1 MRRKMMSHLSLRT
14 INEEHASLNAMLQSL
29 LMMINRGSHN
39 EPELFFDILRAML
52 FYIDEVPEKQHHPK
66 ETELFF
72 PLLAKRS
79 PLCAELIQRLNND
92 HQKGE
97 SSIRE
102 LQHLLLAWEILG
114 DSRRVAFEVA
124 AQKYVDFYK
133 EHMHLE
139 ESIIIPEALKELK
152 TEDWGLIDAAFSKN
166 SDPLSSS
173 KPRDPVYDRL
183 FTKITLRTPAPI
195 GLGQS

>member
-1 MRRKMMSHLSLRT
+1 
-14 INEEHASLNAMLQSL
+14 
-29 LMMINRGSHN
+29 MIKRGPRN

-66 ETELFF
+66 ETELLF
-72 PLLAKRS
+72 PIVAKRS
-79 PLCAELIQRLNND
+79 PQCAEVIQRLNND
-92 HQKGE
+92 HHKGE
-97 SSIRE
+97 TSIRD
-102 LQHLLLAWEILG
+102 LQHFLVAWELLG
-114 DSRRVAFEVA
+114 DSRRVEFETA

-139 ESIIIPEALKELK
+139 ESVVIPEALKVLNAD
-152 TEDWGLIDAAFSKN
+152 DWRSIDAAFAMN
-166 SDPLSSS
+166 SDPLSNS
-173 KPRDPVYDRL
+173 KPRDPIYDRL

>member
-1 MRRKMMSHLSLRT
+1 MSHMSLRI
-14 INEEHASLNAMLQSL
+14 INEEHAALNSMLLSIL
-29 LMMINRGSHN
+29 LMIKRGPDK

-72 PLLAKRS
+72 PFVSKKS
-79 PLCAELIQRLNND
+79 SKCAEAVDRLNKE

-102 LQHLLLAWEILG
+102 LQHLLLAWEIMG
-114 DSRRVAFEVA
+114 DSRRLAFETSA
-124 AQKYVDFYK
+124 KHYVDFYK

-139 ESIIIPEALKELK
+139 ESVVIPEALEVLSSQ
-152 TEDWGLIDAAFSKN
+152 DWKSIDSEFVLN
-166 SDPLSSS
+166 SDPLSSYRQ
-173 KPRDPVYDRL
+173 RDPVYDRL
-183 FTKITLRTPAPI
+183 FTKITLKTPAPI
-195 GLGQS
+195 GLG

>member
-1 MRRKMMSHLSLRT
+1 MSHISLRT
-14 INEEHASLNAMLQSL
+14 INEEHATLNAMLQSL
-29 LMMINRGSHN
+29 LMMIKRGPHN

-66 ETELFF
+66 ETELLF
-72 PLLAKRS
+72 PIVAKRS
-79 PLCAELIQRLNND
+79 PQCAEVIQRLNND
-92 HQKGE
+92 HHKGE
-97 SSIRE
+97 TSIRD
-102 LQHLLLAWEILG
+102 LQHLLVAWELLG
-114 DSRRVAFEVA
+114 NSRRVEFETA

-139 ESIIIPEALKELK
+139 ESVVIPEALKVLNAD
-152 TEDWGLIDAAFSKN
+152 DWRSIDAAFAMN
-166 SDPLSSS
+166 SDPLSNS
-173 KPRDPVYDRL
+173 KPRDPIYDRL